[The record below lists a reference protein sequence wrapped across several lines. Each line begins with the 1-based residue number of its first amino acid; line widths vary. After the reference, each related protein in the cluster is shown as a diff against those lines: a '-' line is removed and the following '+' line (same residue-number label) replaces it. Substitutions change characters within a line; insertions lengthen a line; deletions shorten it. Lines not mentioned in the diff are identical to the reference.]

1 MKLFTKLTIIATVL
15 VISLCLLYIVLRP
28 PARLKHQ
35 YRVVERGLQR
45 EGLIPVVLQDTNIG
59 NQLSNL
65 ALAIYDAHS
74 RNKHSLN
81 IQIKG
86 KAKKIKLFEGLKK
99 IQWNTQDIVGTCC
112 PKIASESHCG
122 DCFWEY
128 GDHIFNV
135 AIPLQKKFLPMLHPA
150 ESYELVVHFRCGDAP
165 FDRNASYGFLLDS
178 YYAEA
183 VRILDASMSKKV
195 VVLHCF
201 NHFRPAPGSNVSE
214 EQVERMVP
222 LYLAHLISLMKR
234 LCPYANVQHM
244 CKSIDEDFATM
255 VMANKFIACTSSM
268 SRFAAL
274 LRRKKTVAVA
284 PNPHVFKQGDT
295 PMPRNIT
302 QLPFNKYALKHERV
316 KDYKEVPN
324 VLNLLSGG

>member
-1 MKLFTKLTIIATVL
+1 M
-15 VISLCLLYIVLRP
+15 
-28 PARLKHQ
+28 
-35 YRVVERGLQR
+35 
-45 EGLIPVVLQDTNIG
+45 
-59 NQLSNL
+59 
-65 ALAIYDAHS
+65 
-74 RNKHSLN
+74 
-81 IQIKG
+81 
-86 KAKKIKLFEGLKK
+86 
-99 IQWNTQDIVGTCC
+99 
-112 PKIASESHCG
+112 
-122 DCFWEY
+122 
-128 GDHIFNV
+128 
-135 AIPLQKKFLPMLHPA
+135 PA

-201 NHFRPAPGSNVSE
+201 NHFRPIAPGDNNIGNLSE

-284 PNPHVFKQGDT
+284 PNPHVFKQGNT

>member
-135 AIPLQKKFLPMLHPA
+135 AIPLQKK
-150 ESYELVVHFRCGDAP
+150 
-165 FDRNASYGFLLDS
+165 
-178 YYAEA
+178 
-183 VRILDASMSKKV
+183 
-195 VVLHCF
+195 
-201 NHFRPAPGSNVSE
+201 
-214 EQVERMVP
+214 
-222 LYLAHLISLMKR
+222 IS
-234 LCPYANVQHM
+234 ANV
-244 CKSIDEDFATM
+244 
-255 VMANKFIACTSSM
+255 TSC
-268 SRFAAL
+268 
-274 LRRKKTVAVA
+274 
-284 PNPHVFKQGDT
+284 
-295 PMPRNIT
+295 
-302 QLPFNKYALKHERV
+302 
-316 KDYKEVPN
+316 
-324 VLNLLSGG
+324 